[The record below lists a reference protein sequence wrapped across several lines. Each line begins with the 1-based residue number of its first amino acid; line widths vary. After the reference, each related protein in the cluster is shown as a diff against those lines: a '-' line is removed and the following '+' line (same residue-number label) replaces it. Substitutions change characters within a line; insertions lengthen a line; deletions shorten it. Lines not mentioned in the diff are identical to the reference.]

1 MPRFDADT
9 SESGLCDQVAQ
20 DFQNELLDLWKESV
34 TAQKEA
40 TQSYSY
46 KDRNTHTSSTRLGN
60 PEKLDTM
67 MMYENMGE
75 LPDFPDDMVTVHTH
89 PASDGYMNAML
100 SFADLRNFIKMASQ
114 TNGFSGFY
122 ALTESEGDI
131 ILFGA
136 EPTGPQDKYEPAQK
150 EIESIMRHM
159 DALQDQGFT
168 LVRLLEHAYSIAT
181 RVSTPCATVVRESE
195 VN

>member
-9 SESGLCDQVAQ
+9 SESGLCDSVAQ

-46 KDRNTHTSSTRLGN
+46 KDGNTHTSSTRLGN

-89 PASDGYMNAML
+89 PASDGYMNTML
-100 SFADLRNFIKMASQ
+100 SFGDLRNFIKMASQ
-114 TNGFSGFY
+114 TNGLSGFY
-122 ALTESEGDI
+122 ALTESERDI

-136 EPTGPQDKYEPAQK
+136 EPSETDVDYEPAQK

-159 DALQDQGFT
+159 DTLQDDGFT
-168 LVRLLEHAYSIAT
+168 KAELLEQAHRIAND
-181 RVSTPCATVVRESE
+181 VSTPCATVVRESE
-195 VN
+195 VD